1 MQIGTKI
8 RGDRRAHR
16 HWIHHA
22 FVLVTVCVFLNGLGD
37 AQQLS
42 NAAVPAPRVPDNP
55 EGLRIKLVRTSCF
68 GYCPVYSLAIG
79 GDGTVSYEGEAFVK
93 VRGGRK
99 GRIATA
105 DVRKLT
111 KYFAKAGYFSLQNSY
126 GIPGYDEPSSMI
138 SIRWPGFEKTVWH
151 HQDGSVKVPSQLLL
165 LQDLID
171 VTANSF
177 QWVGSETDRMADS
190 RIQLGLELKVD
201 LGTAE
206 GPVLTK

>member
-1 MQIGTKI
+1 MGAKI
-8 RGDRRAHR
+8 QSDRRTHR
-16 HWIHHA
+16 HWVHHA
-22 FVLVTVCVFLNGLGD
+22 LVLVTLCLFLVGLGD
-37 AQQLS
+37 AQQQS
-42 NAAVPAPRVPDNP
+42 HAIVPVSLVPDNL

-68 GYCPVYSLAIG
+68 GYCPVYSLEIA

-111 KYFAKAGYFSLQNSY
+111 KYLAKAGYFSLQNSY
-126 GIPGYDEPSSMI
+126 GIPGYDGASVMI

-151 HQDGSVKVPSQLLL
+151 HQDGPVKVPSQLLV

-177 QWVGSETDRMADS
+177 QWVGSETDRMADL
-190 RIQLGLELKVD
+190 RIGSGLEPKVD

-206 GPVLTK
+206 GPIITSF

>member
-68 GYCPVYSLAIG
+68 GYCPVYSLEIG

-177 QWVGSETDRMADS
+177 QWAGSETDVW
-190 RIQLGLELKVD
+190 RIRESN
-201 LGTAE
+201 
-206 GPVLTK
+206 

>member
-1 MQIGTKI
+1 MQMATKI
-8 RGDRRAHR
+8 QSDRRAHR

-22 FVLVTVCVFLNGLGD
+22 FVLVTVCLFLIGLCD
-37 AQQLS
+37 AQQMS
-42 NAAVPAPRVPDNP
+42 HAIVPAPRVPDSL
-55 EGLRIKLVRTSCF
+55 EELRIMLVRTSCF
-68 GYCPVYSLAIG
+68 GYCPVYSLEIS

-105 DVRKLT
+105 DVQKLT
-111 KYFAKAGYFSLQNSY
+111 KYFAKAGYFSLQNSH
-126 GIPGYDEPSSMI
+126 GIPGYDDASSMI

-165 LQDLID
+165 LQKLID
-171 VTANSF
+171 VIANSF

-190 RIQLGLELKVD
+190 R
-201 LGTAE
+201 T
-206 GPVLTK
+206 